1 MKVEIRLFATL
12 RAGRFCKRMF
22 DLSEGIT
29 AGEVLKQLGIEPQE
43 VAILLVNGRHAMEH
57 DTLQSDGV
65 MALFPPVA
73 GG

>member
-1 MKVEIRLFATL
+1 MEAEIRLFATL
-12 RAGRFCKRMF
+12 RQGRFRKRKL

-29 AGEVLKQLGIEPQE
+29 VGQVLEQLGIRPQE
-43 VAILLVNGRHAMEH
+43 VAILLVNGQDVTEH
-57 DTLQSDGV
+57 DTLRPDDV